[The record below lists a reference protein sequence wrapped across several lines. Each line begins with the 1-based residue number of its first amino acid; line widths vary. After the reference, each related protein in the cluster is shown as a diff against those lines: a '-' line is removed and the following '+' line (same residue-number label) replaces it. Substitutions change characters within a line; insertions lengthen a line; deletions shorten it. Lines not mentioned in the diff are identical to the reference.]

1 MKRKLLKCLLFFM
14 VLLVT
19 KVSAQERTVMG
30 VVTAKD
36 DGLPLPGVS
45 IKVLN
50 SRNGVSTGADGSYS
64 IKVSSTAILQF
75 SSVGY
80 LTQNISASKSTKIN
94 VALVSDAQA
103 LSDVVVI
110 GYGTAKR
117 KDVTGSVASIK
128 GDDLAG
134 KPVAS
139 FDQALAG
146 KVTGVQVT
154 NSSGILGAGP
164 RIRIRGTNSISSG
177 ADPLYVVDG
186 MVIISSG
193 SSSVASVNPLGD
205 INPNDIQSVDVL
217 KDGAATAIY
226 GSRGANGVIIIT
238 TKKGTKGKTQVN
250 YNSWFAWANVSK
262 RFDLLNAQEFVTV
275 ANEKL
280 SNAGTTTAQAV
291 LSNDASGNVIDTDWQ
306 DLVFKKDAFQQN
318 HNISFSGATDLSN
331 YYFSL
336 GYADLQGTTVA
347 NNQSKYQFSGK
358 FEQKALANYLTF
370 GASITGSY
378 VKNTG
383 LNSGTSSLSG
393 NIGNAI
399 RALPNVGAFNA
410 DGSYNLSS
418 DNARL
423 GRGANLRE
431 IDDNYT
437 NIKYVLDHNIFKNQT
452 LSLLGNAFVDVKI
465 IDGLNLRSQVST
477 MNILGEDY
485 QYLDPLHGD
494 GGSATKGYEFQ
505 QYIPR
510 FRYSW
515 TNTATYNK
523 TIGDHSFGATV
534 GLEYQKSKS
543 RSFYASGS
551 QLSSTFFSGENI
563 ISSSLTQSTFG
574 IGGGVSENAYKSYF
588 ARANYSYKDR
598 YLLSGTYRI
607 DAISSLPLGNQSAK
621 LPGVSAGWRLSQ
633 EDFIKGNDAFKF
645 INDFK
650 IRGSYAKT
658 GNTDIG
664 NYPFAGTFSAAIY
677 GVQSGLAYTQVG
689 NSSLKFET
697 SGKYDVGVDATLF
710 NNRITLTAD
719 YFKNNI
725 DNLILAAPTAP
736 SLGVP
741 GNSIN
746 QNVGKMYNKGYEFSV
761 SADILRDSPFKWN
774 STFNITFVKNKIT
787 QLSNNNSDI
796 TYTYNINRVGE
807 SIGSIYGFEYA
818 GVNAA
823 NGNPLYVKADGSI
836 IQGNIANQTYYVYDA
851 ANPTALTTAT
861 TLAATDKK
869 ILGQSNPTY
878 YGGFVNNFSYKG
890 FDLNINM
897 VFSGGNKVMNITRQE
912 SLLNQKFLNNGTE
925 ILERWTTAGQVTNVP
940 KLYYGRDAFTNLTSS
955 AVSRF
960 VEDGKFIRA
969 QDIVLGYSFP
979 KLFTDKIKLNRLRIY
994 AQVQNAFVITPYS
1007 GLDPELNYSTSTNSQ
1022 AGLDYNTNPRAR
1034 TFLVGLN
1041 VGF

>member
-1 MKRKLLKCLLFFM
+1 
-14 VLLVT
+14 
-19 KVSAQERTVMG
+19 
-30 VVTAKD
+30 
-36 DGLPLPGVS
+36 
-45 IKVLN
+45 
-50 SRNGVSTGADGSYS
+50 
-64 IKVSSTAILQF
+64 
-75 SSVGY
+75 
-80 LTQNISASKSTKIN
+80 
-94 VALVSDAQA
+94 
-103 LSDVVVI
+103 
-110 GYGTAKR
+110 
-117 KDVTGSVASIK
+117 
-128 GDDLAG
+128 
-134 KPVAS
+134 
-139 FDQALAG
+139 
-146 KVTGVQVT
+146 
-154 NSSGILGAGP
+154 
-164 RIRIRGTNSISSG
+164 
-177 ADPLYVVDG
+177 
-186 MVIISSG
+186 
-193 SSSVASVNPLGD
+193 
-205 INPNDIQSVDVL
+205 
-217 KDGAATAIY
+217 
-226 GSRGANGVIIIT
+226 
-238 TKKGTKGKTQVN
+238 
-250 YNSWFAWANVSK
+250 
-262 RFDLLNAQEFVTV
+262 
-275 ANEKL
+275 
-280 SNAGTTTAQAV
+280 QAV
-291 LSNDASGNVIDTDWQ
+291 LGYDASGNVINTNWQ
-306 DLVFKKDAFQQN
+306 DLVFNKDAFQQN

-336 GYADLQGTTVA
+336 GYADLKGTTVG
-347 NNQSKYQFSGK
+347 NNQTKYQFSGK
-358 FEQKALANYLTF
+358 FEQKALDNYLTF

-423 GRGANLRE
+423 GRGANLKE

-437 NIKYVLDHNIFKNQT
+437 NIKYVLDHNIFSNQT
-452 LSLLGNAFVDVKI
+452 FSLLGNAFVDVKI

-477 MNILGEDY
+477 QNMFGEDY
-485 QYLDPLHGD
+485 RYLDPLHGD
-494 GGSATKGYEFQ
+494 GGSATKGSELQ
-505 QYIPR
+505 QYIPVS
-510 FRYSW
+510 RYSW

-534 GLEYQKSKS
+534 GLEYQKSSS
-543 RSFYASGS
+543 RYFYASGS

-563 ISSSLTQSTFG
+563 ISNSLTQSTFD

-588 ARANYSYKDR
+588 ARANYAYKDR
-598 YLLSGTYRI
+598 YLVSGTYRI

-621 LPGVSAGWRLSQ
+621 LPGVSIGWRISQ
-633 EDFIKGNDAFKF
+633 EDFMKGNLNF
-645 INDFK
+645 INDLK
-650 IRGSYAKT
+650 IRGGYAKT

-664 NYPFAGTFSAAIY
+664 NYPFAGTFGAATY

-697 SGKYDVGVDATLF
+697 SGKYDVGIDATMF
-710 NNRITLTAD
+710 DSRITLTAD

-746 QNVGKMYNKGYEFSV
+746 QNVGKMYNKGYEFAV
-761 SADILRDSPFKWN
+761 SADIFRDSPFKWN
-774 STFNITFVKNKIT
+774 TSFNITFVKNKIT

-796 TYTYNINRVGE
+796 TYTYNVNRVGE
-807 SIGSIYGFEYA
+807 SIGSLYGYEYA
-818 GVNAA
+818 GVNPA
-823 NGNPLYVKADGSI
+823 NGNPLYVKSTGQI

-861 TLAATDKK
+861 TLAASDKK

-878 YGGFVNNFSYKG
+878 YGGLVNTFRYKG

-925 ILERWTTAGQVTNVP
+925 ILERWTTPGQVTNVP
-940 KLYYGRDAFTNLTSS
+940 KVYYGRDAFTNLTSS
-955 AVSRF
+955 TSSRF

-969 QDIVLGYSFP
+969 QDLVLGYTFP
-979 KLFTDKIKLNRLRIY
+979 KLFTDKIKLSRLRLY

-1022 AGLDYNTNPRAR
+1022 AGLDYNTNPKAR
-1034 TFLVGLN
+1034 TFLIGLN
-1041 VGF
+1041 

>member
-1 MKRKLLKCLLFFM
+1 M

-19 KVSAQERTVMG
+19 KVSAQERTITG
-30 VVTAKD
+30 VVTSKD
-36 DGLPLPGVS
+36 DGLPIPGVS
-45 IKVLN
+45 VKVIN
-50 SRNGVSTGADGSYS
+50 SKIGVSTGADGTYS
-64 IKVSSTAILQF
+64 IKVGGSSVLQF
-75 SSVGY
+75 SSIGY
-80 LTQNISASKSTKIN
+80 STQNISTGKSIKLN
-94 VALVSDAQA
+94 VSLVSDTKA
-103 LSDVVVI
+103 LTDVVVI

-128 GDDLAG
+128 GEDLAG

-146 KVTGVQVT
+146 KITGVQVT
-154 NSSGILGAGP
+154 NSSGILGAAP

-186 MVIISSG
+186 MVIISGG

-238 TKKGTKGKTQVN
+238 TKRGTKGKTQVN
-250 YNSWFAWANVSK
+250 YNSWFAWANVAK
-262 RFDLLNAQEFVTV
+262 RFDLLDAQEFVTI

-280 SNAGTTTAQAV
+280 YNSGTTTPQAV
-291 LSNDASGNVIDTDWQ
+291 LGYDASGNVINTNWQ
-306 DLVFKKDAFQQN
+306 DLVFNKDAFQQN

-336 GYADLQGTTVA
+336 GYADLKGTTVG
-347 NNQSKYQFSGK
+347 NNQTKYQFSGK
-358 FEQKALANYLTF
+358 FEQKALDNYLTF

-423 GRGANLRE
+423 GRGANLKE

-437 NIKYVLDHNIFKNQT
+437 NIKYVLDHNIFSNQT
-452 LSLLGNAFVDVKI
+452 FSLLGNAFVDVKI

-477 MNILGEDY
+477 QNMFGEDY
-485 QYLDPLHGD
+485 RYLDPLHGD
-494 GGSATKGYEFQ
+494 GGSATKGSELQ
-505 QYIPR
+505 QYIPVS
-510 FRYSW
+510 RYSW

-534 GLEYQKSKS
+534 GLEYQKSSS
-543 RSFYASGS
+543 RYFYASGS

-563 ISSSLTQSTFG
+563 ISNSLTQSTFD

-588 ARANYSYKDR
+588 ARANYAYKDR
-598 YLLSGTYRI
+598 YLVSGTYRI

-621 LPGVSAGWRLSQ
+621 LPGVSIGWRISQ
-633 EDFIKGNDAFKF
+633 EDFMKGNLKF
-645 INDFK
+645 INDLK
-650 IRGSYAKT
+650 IRGGYAKT

-664 NYPFAGTFSAAIY
+664 NYPFAGTFGAATY

-697 SGKYDVGVDATLF
+697 SGKYDVGIDATMF
-710 NNRITLTAD
+710 DSRITLTAD

-736 SLGVP
+736 SLGVH

-746 QNVGKMYNKGYEFSV
+746 QNVGKMYNKGYEFAV
-761 SADILRDSPFKWN
+761 SADIFRDSPFKWN
-774 STFNITFVKNKIT
+774 TSFNITFVKNKIT

-796 TYTYNINRVGE
+796 TYTYNVNRVGE
-807 SIGSIYGFEYA
+807 SIGSLYGYEYA
-818 GVNAA
+818 GVNPA
-823 NGNPLYVKADGSI
+823 NGNPLYVKSTGQI

-861 TLAATDKK
+861 TLAASDKK

-878 YGGFVNNFSYKG
+878 YGGLVNTFRYKG

-925 ILERWTTAGQVTNVP
+925 ILERWTTPGQVTNVP
-940 KLYYGRDAFTNLTSS
+940 KVYYGRDAFTNLTSS
-955 AVSRF
+955 TSSRF

-969 QDIVLGYSFP
+969 QDLVLGYTFP
-979 KLFTDKIKLNRLRIY
+979 KLFTDKIKLSRLRLY

-1022 AGLDYNTNPRAR
+1022 AGLDYNTNPKAR
-1034 TFLVGLN
+1034 TFLIGLN

>member
-1 MKRKLLKCLLFFM
+1 M

-19 KVSAQERTVMG
+19 KVSAQERTITG
-30 VVTAKD
+30 VVTSKD
-36 DGLPLPGVS
+36 DGLPIPGVS
-45 IKVLN
+45 VKVIN
-50 SRNGVSTGADGSYS
+50 SKIGVSTGADGTYS
-64 IKVSSTAILQF
+64 IKVGGSSVLQF
-75 SSVGY
+75 SSIGY
-80 LTQNISASKSTKIN
+80 STQNISTGKSIKLN
-94 VALVSDAQA
+94 VSLVSDTKA
-103 LSDVVVI
+103 LTDVVVI

-128 GDDLAG
+128 GEDLAG

-146 KVTGVQVT
+146 KITGVQVT
-154 NSSGILGAGP
+154 NSSGILGAAP

-186 MVIISSG
+186 MVIISGG

-238 TKKGTKGKTQVN
+238 TKRGTKGKTQVN
-250 YNSWFAWANVSK
+250 YNSWFAWANVAK
-262 RFDLLNAQEFVTV
+262 RFDLLDAQEFVTI

-280 SNAGTTTAQAV
+280 YNSGTTTPQAV
-291 LSNDASGNVIDTDWQ
+291 LGYDASGNVINTNWQ
-306 DLVFKKDAFQQN
+306 DLVFNKDAFQQN

-336 GYADLQGTTVA
+336 GYADLKGTTVG
-347 NNQSKYQFSGK
+347 NNQTKYQFSGK
-358 FEQKALANYLTF
+358 FEQKALDNYLTF

-423 GRGANLRE
+423 GRGANLKE

-437 NIKYVLDHNIFKNQT
+437 NIKYVLDHNIFSNQT
-452 LSLLGNAFVDVKI
+452 FSLLGNAFVDVKI

-477 MNILGEDY
+477 QNMFGEDY
-485 QYLDPLHGD
+485 RYLDPLHGD
-494 GGSATKGYEFQ
+494 GGSATKGSELQ
-505 QYIPR
+505 QYIPVS
-510 FRYSW
+510 RYSW

-534 GLEYQKSKS
+534 GLEYQKSSS
-543 RSFYASGS
+543 RYFYASGS

-563 ISSSLTQSTFG
+563 ISNSLTQSTFD

-588 ARANYSYKDR
+588 ARANYAYKDR
-598 YLLSGTYRI
+598 YLVSGTYRI

-621 LPGVSAGWRLSQ
+621 LPGVSIGWRISQ
-633 EDFIKGNDAFKF
+633 EDFMKGNLKF
-645 INDFK
+645 INDLK
-650 IRGSYAKT
+650 IRGGYAKT

-664 NYPFAGTFSAAIY
+664 NYPFAGTFGAATY

-697 SGKYDVGVDATLF
+697 SGKYDVGIDATMF
-710 NNRITLTAD
+710 DSRITLTAD

-746 QNVGKMYNKGYEFSV
+746 QNVGKMYNKGYEFAV
-761 SADILRDSPFKWN
+761 SADIFRDSPFKWN
-774 STFNITFVKNKIT
+774 TSFNITFVKNKIT

-796 TYTYNINRVGE
+796 TYTYNVNRVGE
-807 SIGSIYGFEYA
+807 SIGSLYGYEYA
-818 GVNAA
+818 GVNPA
-823 NGNPLYVKADGSI
+823 NGNPLYVKSTGQI

-861 TLAATDKK
+861 TLAASDKK

-878 YGGFVNNFSYKG
+878 YGGLVNTFRYKG

-925 ILERWTTAGQVTNVP
+925 ILERWTTPGQVTNVP
-940 KLYYGRDAFTNLTSS
+940 KVYYGRDAFTNLTSS
-955 AVSRF
+955 TSSRF

-969 QDIVLGYSFP
+969 QDLVLGYTFP
-979 KLFTDKIKLNRLRIY
+979 KLFTDKIKLSRLRLY

-1022 AGLDYNTNPRAR
+1022 AGLDYNTNPKAR
-1034 TFLVGLN
+1034 TFLIGLN

>member
-19 KVSAQERTVMG
+19 KVSAQERTITG
-30 VVTAKD
+30 VVTSKD
-36 DGLPLPGVS
+36 DGLPIPGVS
-45 IKVLN
+45 VKVIN
-50 SRNGVSTGADGSYS
+50 SKIGVSTGADGTYS
-64 IKVSSTAILQF
+64 IKVGGSSVLQF
-75 SSVGY
+75 SSIGY
-80 LTQNISASKSTKIN
+80 STQNISTGKSIKLN
-94 VALVSDAQA
+94 VSLVSDTKA
-103 LSDVVVI
+103 LTDVVVI

-128 GDDLAG
+128 GEDLAG

-146 KVTGVQVT
+146 KITGVQVT
-154 NSSGILGAGP
+154 NSSGILGAAP

-186 MVIISSG
+186 MVIISGG

-238 TKKGTKGKTQVN
+238 TKRGTKGKTQVN
-250 YNSWFAWANVSK
+250 YNSWFAWANVAK
-262 RFDLLNAQEFVTV
+262 RFDLLDAQEFVTI

-280 SNAGTTTAQAV
+280 YNSGTTTPQAV
-291 LSNDASGNVIDTDWQ
+291 LGYDASGNVINTNWQ
-306 DLVFKKDAFQQN
+306 DLVFNKDAFQQN

-336 GYADLQGTTVA
+336 GYADLKGTTVG
-347 NNQSKYQFSGK
+347 NNQTKYQFSGK
-358 FEQKALANYLTF
+358 FEQKALDNYLTF

-423 GRGANLRE
+423 GRGANLKE

-437 NIKYVLDHNIFKNQT
+437 NIKYVLDHNIFSNQT
-452 LSLLGNAFVDVKI
+452 FSLLGNAFVDVKI

-477 MNILGEDY
+477 QNMFGEDY
-485 QYLDPLHGD
+485 RYLDPLHGD
-494 GGSATKGYEFQ
+494 GGSATKGSELQ
-505 QYIPR
+505 QYIPVS
-510 FRYSW
+510 RYSW

-534 GLEYQKSKS
+534 GLEYQKSSS
-543 RSFYASGS
+543 RYFYASGS

-563 ISSSLTQSTFG
+563 ISNSLTQSTFD

-588 ARANYSYKDR
+588 ARANYGYKDR
-598 YLLSGTYRI
+598 YLVSGTYRI

-621 LPGVSAGWRLSQ
+621 LPGVSIGWRISQ
-633 EDFIKGNDAFKF
+633 EDFMKGNLKF
-645 INDFK
+645 INDLK
-650 IRGSYAKT
+650 IRGGYAKT

-664 NYPFAGTFSAAIY
+664 NYPFAGTFGAATY

-697 SGKYDVGVDATLF
+697 SGKYDVGIDATMF
-710 NNRITLTAD
+710 DNRITLTAD

-746 QNVGKMYNKGYEFSV
+746 QNVGKMYNKGYEFAV
-761 SADILRDSPFKWN
+761 SADIFRDSPFKWN
-774 STFNITFVKNKIT
+774 TSFNITFVKNKIT

-796 TYTYNINRVGE
+796 TYTYNVNRVGE
-807 SIGSIYGFEYA
+807 SIGSLYGYEYA
-818 GVNAA
+818 GVNPA
-823 NGNPLYVKADGSI
+823 NGNPLYVKSTGQI

-861 TLAATDKK
+861 TLAASDKK

-878 YGGFVNNFSYKG
+878 YGGLVNTFRYKG

-925 ILERWTTAGQVTNVP
+925 ILERWTTPGQVTSVP
-940 KLYYGRDAFTNLTSS
+940 KVYYGRDAFTNLTSS
-955 AVSRF
+955 TSSRF

-969 QDIVLGYSFP
+969 QDLVLGYTFP
-979 KLFTDKIKLNRLRIY
+979 KLFTDKIKLSRLRLY

-1022 AGLDYNTNPRAR
+1022 AGLDYNTNPKAR
-1034 TFLVGLN
+1034 TFLIGLN

>member
-1 MKRKLLKCLLFFM
+1 M

-19 KVSAQERTVMG
+19 KVSAQERTITG
-30 VVTAKD
+30 VVTSKD
-36 DGLPLPGVS
+36 DGLPIPGVS
-45 IKVLN
+45 VKVIN
-50 SRNGVSTGADGSYS
+50 SKIGVSTGADGTYS
-64 IKVSSTAILQF
+64 IKVGGSSVLQF
-75 SSVGY
+75 SSIGY
-80 LTQNISASKSTKIN
+80 STQNISTGKSIKLN
-94 VALVSDAQA
+94 VSLVSDTKA
-103 LSDVVVI
+103 LTDVVVI

-128 GDDLAG
+128 GEDLAG

-146 KVTGVQVT
+146 KITGVQVT
-154 NSSGILGAGP
+154 NSSGILGAAP

-186 MVIISSG
+186 MVIISGG

-238 TKKGTKGKTQVN
+238 TKRGTKGKTQVN
-250 YNSWFAWANVSK
+250 YNSWFAWANVAK
-262 RFDLLNAQEFVTV
+262 RFDLLDAQEFVTI

-280 SNAGTTTAQAV
+280 YNSGTTTPQAV
-291 LSNDASGNVIDTDWQ
+291 LGYDASGNVINTNWQ
-306 DLVFKKDAFQQN
+306 DLVFNKDAFQQN

-336 GYADLQGTTVA
+336 GYADLKGTTVG
-347 NNQSKYQFSGK
+347 NNQTKYQFSGK
-358 FEQKALANYLTF
+358 FEQKALDNYLTF

-423 GRGANLRE
+423 GRGANLKE

-437 NIKYVLDHNIFKNQT
+437 NIKYVLDHNIFSNQT
-452 LSLLGNAFVDVKI
+452 FSLLGNAFVDVKI

-477 MNILGEDY
+477 QNMFGEDY
-485 QYLDPLHGD
+485 RYLDPLHGD
-494 GGSATKGYEFQ
+494 GGSATKGSELQ
-505 QYIPR
+505 QYIPVS
-510 FRYSW
+510 RYSW

-534 GLEYQKSKS
+534 GLEYQKSSS
-543 RSFYASGS
+543 RYFYASGS

-563 ISSSLTQSTFG
+563 ISNSLTQSTFD

-588 ARANYSYKDR
+588 ARANYAYKDR

-621 LPGVSAGWRLSQ
+621 LPGVSIGWRISQ
-633 EDFIKGNDAFKF
+633 EDFMKGNLKF
-645 INDFK
+645 INDLK
-650 IRGSYAKT
+650 IRGGYAKT

-664 NYPFAGTFSAAIY
+664 NYPFAGTFGAATY

-697 SGKYDVGVDATLF
+697 SGKYDVGIDATMF
-710 NNRITLTAD
+710 DSRITLTAD

-746 QNVGKMYNKGYEFSV
+746 QNVGKMYNKGYEFAV
-761 SADILRDSPFKWN
+761 SADIFRDSPFKWN
-774 STFNITFVKNKIT
+774 TSFNITFVKNKIT

-796 TYTYNINRVGE
+796 TYTYNVNRVGE
-807 SIGSIYGFEYA
+807 SIGSLYGYEYA
-818 GVNAA
+818 GVNPA
-823 NGNPLYVKADGSI
+823 NGNPLYVKSTGQI

-861 TLAATDKK
+861 TLAASDKK

-878 YGGFVNNFSYKG
+878 YGGLVNTFRYKG

-925 ILERWTTAGQVTNVP
+925 ILERWTTPGQVTNVP
-940 KLYYGRDAFTNLTSS
+940 KVYYGRDAFTNLTSS
-955 AVSRF
+955 TSSRF

-969 QDIVLGYSFP
+969 QDLVLGYTFP
-979 KLFTDKIKLNRLRIY
+979 KLFTDKIKLSRLRLY

-1022 AGLDYNTNPRAR
+1022 AGLDYNTNPKAR
-1034 TFLVGLN
+1034 TFLIGLN

>member
-1 MKRKLLKCLLFFM
+1 M

-19 KVSAQERTVMG
+19 KVSAQERTITG
-30 VVTAKD
+30 VVTSKD
-36 DGLPLPGVS
+36 DGLPIPGVS
-45 IKVLN
+45 VKVIN
-50 SRNGVSTGADGSYS
+50 SKIGVSTGADGTYS
-64 IKVSSTAILQF
+64 IKVGGSSVLQF
-75 SSVGY
+75 SSIGY
-80 LTQNISASKSTKIN
+80 STQNISTGKSIKLN
-94 VALVSDAQA
+94 VSLVSDTKA
-103 LSDVVVI
+103 LTDVVVI

-128 GDDLAG
+128 GEDLAG

-146 KVTGVQVT
+146 KITGVQVT
-154 NSSGILGAGP
+154 NSSGILGAAP

-186 MVIISSG
+186 MVIISGG

-238 TKKGTKGKTQVN
+238 TKRGTKGKTQVN
-250 YNSWFAWANVSK
+250 YNSWFAWANVAK
-262 RFDLLNAQEFVTV
+262 RFDLLDAQEFVTI

-280 SNAGTTTAQAV
+280 YNSGTTTPQAV
-291 LSNDASGNVIDTDWQ
+291 LGYDASGNVINTNWQ
-306 DLVFKKDAFQQN
+306 DLVFNKDAFQQN

-336 GYADLQGTTVA
+336 GYADLKGTTVG
-347 NNQSKYQFSGK
+347 NNQTKYQFSGK
-358 FEQKALANYLTF
+358 FEQKALDNYLTF

-423 GRGANLRE
+423 GRGANLKE

-437 NIKYVLDHNIFKNQT
+437 NIKYVLDHNIFSNQT
-452 LSLLGNAFVDVKI
+452 FSLLGNAFVDVKI

-477 MNILGEDY
+477 QNMFGEDY
-485 QYLDPLHGD
+485 RYLDPLHGD
-494 GGSATKGYEFQ
+494 GGSATKGSELQ
-505 QYIPR
+505 QYIPVS
-510 FRYSW
+510 RYSW

-534 GLEYQKSKS
+534 GLEYQKSSS
-543 RSFYASGS
+543 RYFYASGS

-563 ISSSLTQSTFG
+563 ISNSLTQSTFD

-588 ARANYSYKDR
+588 ARANYGYKDR
-598 YLLSGTYRI
+598 YLVSGTYRI

-621 LPGVSAGWRLSQ
+621 LPGVSIGWRISQ
-633 EDFIKGNDAFKF
+633 EDFMKGNLKF
-645 INDFK
+645 INDLK
-650 IRGSYAKT
+650 IRGGYAKT

-664 NYPFAGTFSAAIY
+664 NYPFAGTFGAATY

-697 SGKYDVGVDATLF
+697 SGKYDVGIDATMF
-710 NNRITLTAD
+710 DNRITLTAD

-746 QNVGKMYNKGYEFSV
+746 QNVGKMYNKGYEFAV
-761 SADILRDSPFKWN
+761 SADIFRDSPFKWN
-774 STFNITFVKNKIT
+774 TSFNITFVKNKIT

-796 TYTYNINRVGE
+796 TYTYNVNRVGE
-807 SIGSIYGFEYA
+807 SIGSLYGYEYA
-818 GVNAA
+818 GVNPA
-823 NGNPLYVKADGSI
+823 NGNPLYVKSTGQI

-861 TLAATDKK
+861 TLAASDKK

-878 YGGFVNNFSYKG
+878 YGGLVNTFRYKG

-925 ILERWTTAGQVTNVP
+925 ILERWTTPGQVTSVP
-940 KLYYGRDAFTNLTSS
+940 KVYYGRDAFTNLTSS
-955 AVSRF
+955 TSSRF

-969 QDIVLGYSFP
+969 QDLVLGYTFP
-979 KLFTDKIKLNRLRIY
+979 KLFTDKIKLSRLRLY

-1022 AGLDYNTNPRAR
+1022 AGLDYNTNPKAR
-1034 TFLVGLN
+1034 TFLIGLN

>member
-1 MKRKLLKCLLFFM
+1 MKRKLLKCVLLFI

-19 KVSAQERTVMG
+19 KVSAQERTVTG
-30 VVTAKD
+30 VVTAKE

-45 IKVLN
+45 VKIVNTK
-50 SRNGVSTGADGSYS
+50 NGVSTGSDGTYA
-64 IKVSSTAILQF
+64 IKVNGNAVIQF
-75 SSVGY
+75 SSIGY
-80 LTQNISASKSTKIN
+80 VIQNITVGKATKVN
-94 VALVSDAQA
+94 VSLTSEAKALT
-103 LSDVVVI
+103 DVVVI

-117 KDVTGSVASIK
+117 KDLTGSVASIK
-128 GDDLAG
+128 GEDLAG

-177 ADPLYVVDG
+177 TDPLYVVDG

-193 SSSVASVNPLGD
+193 SSSVASINPLGD

-238 TKKGTKGKTQVN
+238 TKRGTKGQTKVN
-250 YNSWFAWANVSK
+250 YNSWFAWANVAK
-262 RFDLLNAQEFVTV
+262 RFDLLNANQFVTI

-280 SNAGTTTAQAV
+280 ANSGTTTPQAV
-291 LSNDASGNVIDTDWQ
+291 LATDASGNTIDTDWQ
-306 DLVFKKDAFQQN
+306 DVVFNKDAFQQN
-318 HNISFSGATDLSN
+318 HNISFSGATDQSN
-331 YYFSL
+331 YYFSM
-336 GYADLQGTTVA
+336 GYADLKGIITA
-347 NNQSKYQFSGK
+347 NSQTKYQFSGK
-358 FEQKALANYLTF
+358 FEQKALSNRLTF
-370 GASITGSY
+370 GMSATGSY
-378 VKNTG
+378 VTNFG

-393 NIGNAI
+393 NVGNAI

-423 GRGANLRE
+423 GKGANLKE

-437 NIKYVLDHNIFKNQT
+437 NIKYVLDHNIFRNQT
-452 LSLLGNAFVDVKI
+452 FTLLGNGFADLKI
-465 IDGLNLRSQVST
+465 IDGLNLRSQIST
-477 MNILGEDY
+477 MNIFGEDY

-494 GGSATKGYEFQ
+494 GGSATKGYELQ

-515 TNTATYNK
+515 TNTLNYTK
-523 TIGDHSFGATV
+523 TIGDHSFGAIV
-534 GLEYQKSKS
+534 GIEYQKSKD

-563 ISSSLTQSTFG
+563 ISNSLTQSTYG

-588 ARANYSYKDR
+588 ARANYGYKDR
-598 YLLSGTYRI
+598 YLVSGTYRI

-621 LPGVSAGWRLSQ
+621 LPGVSVGWRVSQ
-633 EDFIKGNDAFKF
+633 ESFIKDSESLKF
-645 INDFK
+645 INDLK
-650 IRGSYAKT
+650 IRGGYAKT

-664 NYPFAGTFSAAIY
+664 NYPFAGTFGAATY

-697 SGKYDVGVDATLF
+697 SGKYDVGIDATLF
-710 NNRITLTAD
+710 NNRITITAD

-746 QNVGKMYNKGYEFSV
+746 QNVGKMYNKGYEFAI
-761 SADILRDSPFKWN
+761 SADILRSTAFKWN
-774 STFNITFVKNKIT
+774 ASFNLTLVKNQIT

-807 SIGSIYGFEYA
+807 SIGSLYGYEYA
-818 GVNAA
+818 GVNSA
-823 NGNPLYVKADGSI
+823 NGNPLYVKANGQV
-836 IQGNIANQTYYVYDA
+836 IQGNIANQTYYNYDP

-861 TLAATDKK
+861 TLSAADKK

-890 FDLNINM
+890 FDLSINM
-897 VFSGGNKVMNITRQE
+897 VYSGGNKVMNITRQE

-925 ILERWTTAGQVTNVP
+925 ILDRWTTVGQVTDVP
-940 KLYYGRDAFTNLTSS
+940 KLYYGRDAFINLTSS

-969 QDIVLGYSFP
+969 QDIVLGYTFP
-979 KLFTDKIKLNRLRIY
+979 ALLINKIKLSRLRIY

-1022 AGLDYNTNPRAR
+1022 AGLDYNTNPKAR

>member
-1 MKRKLLKCLLFFM
+1 M

-19 KVSAQERTVMG
+19 KVSAQERTITG
-30 VVTAKD
+30 VVTSKD
-36 DGLPLPGVS
+36 DGLPIPGVS
-45 IKVLN
+45 VKVVN
-50 SRNGVSTGADGSYS
+50 SKIGVSTGADGTYS
-64 IKVSSTAILQF
+64 IKVGGSSVLQF
-75 SSVGY
+75 SSIGY
-80 LTQNISASKSTKIN
+80 STQNVSAGKSIKIN
-94 VALVSDAQA
+94 VSLVSDTKA
-103 LSDVVVI
+103 LTDVVVI

-128 GDDLAG
+128 GEDLAG

-146 KVTGVQVT
+146 KITGVQVT
-154 NSSGILGAGP
+154 NSSGILGAAP

-186 MVIISSG
+186 MVIISGG

-238 TKKGTKGKTQVN
+238 TKRGTKGKTQVN
-250 YNSWFAWANVSK
+250 YNSWFAWANVAK
-262 RFDLLNAQEFVTV
+262 RFDLLDAQEFVTI

-280 SNAGTTTAQAV
+280 YNSGTTTPQAV
-291 LSNDASGNVIDTDWQ
+291 LGYDASGNVINTNWQ
-306 DLVFKKDAFQQN
+306 DLVFNKDAFQQN

-336 GYADLQGTTVA
+336 GYADLKGTTVG
-347 NNQSKYQFSGK
+347 NNQTKYQFSGK
-358 FEQKALANYLTF
+358 FEQKALDNYLTF

-423 GRGANLRE
+423 GRGANLKE

-437 NIKYVLDHNIFKNQT
+437 NIKYVLDHNIFSNQT
-452 LSLLGNAFVDVKI
+452 FSLLGNAFVDVKI

-477 MNILGEDY
+477 QNMFGEDY
-485 QYLDPLHGD
+485 RYLDPLHGD
-494 GGSATKGYEFQ
+494 GGSATKGSELQ
-505 QYIPR
+505 QYIPVS
-510 FRYSW
+510 RYSW

-534 GLEYQKSKS
+534 GLEYQKSSS
-543 RSFYASGS
+543 RYFYASGS

-563 ISSSLTQSTFG
+563 ISNSLTQSTFD

-588 ARANYSYKDR
+588 ARANYAYKDR
-598 YLLSGTYRI
+598 YLVSGTYRI

-621 LPGVSAGWRLSQ
+621 LPGVSIGWRISQ
-633 EDFIKGNDAFKF
+633 EDFMKGNLKF
-645 INDFK
+645 INDLK
-650 IRGSYAKT
+650 IRGGYAKT

-664 NYPFAGTFSAAIY
+664 NYPFAGTFGAATY

-697 SGKYDVGVDATLF
+697 SGKYDVGIDATMF
-710 NNRITLTAD
+710 DSRITLTAD

-746 QNVGKMYNKGYEFSV
+746 QNVGKMYNKGYEFAV
-761 SADILRDSPFKWN
+761 SADIFRDSPFKWN
-774 STFNITFVKNKIT
+774 TSFNITFVKNKIT

-796 TYTYNINRVGE
+796 TYTYNVNRVGE
-807 SIGSIYGFEYA
+807 SIGSLYGYEYA
-818 GVNAA
+818 GVNPA
-823 NGNPLYVKADGSI
+823 NGNPLYVKSTGQI

-861 TLAATDKK
+861 TLAASDKK

-878 YGGFVNNFSYKG
+878 YGGLVNTFRYKG

-925 ILERWTTAGQVTNVP
+925 ILERWTTPGQVTSVP
-940 KLYYGRDAFTNLTSS
+940 KVYYGRDAFTNLTSS
-955 AVSRF
+955 TSSRF

-969 QDIVLGYSFP
+969 QDLVLGYTFP
-979 KLFTDKIKLNRLRIY
+979 KLFTDKIKLSRLRLY

-1022 AGLDYNTNPRAR
+1022 AGLDYNTNPKAR
-1034 TFLVGLN
+1034 TFLIGLN

>member
-1 MKRKLLKCLLFFM
+1 M

-19 KVSAQERTVMG
+19 KVSAQERTITG
-30 VVTAKD
+30 VVTSKD
-36 DGLPLPGVS
+36 DGLPIPGVS
-45 IKVLN
+45 VKVIN
-50 SRNGVSTGADGSYS
+50 SKIGVSTGADGTYS
-64 IKVSSTAILQF
+64 IKVGGSSVLQF
-75 SSVGY
+75 SSIGY
-80 LTQNISASKSTKIN
+80 STQNISTGKSIKLN
-94 VALVSDAQA
+94 VSLVSDTKA
-103 LSDVVVI
+103 LTDVVVI

-128 GDDLAG
+128 GEDLAG

-146 KVTGVQVT
+146 KITGVQVT
-154 NSSGILGAGP
+154 NSSGILGAAP

-186 MVIISSG
+186 MVIISGG

-238 TKKGTKGKTQVN
+238 TKRGTKGKTQVN
-250 YNSWFAWANVSK
+250 YNSWFAWANVAK
-262 RFDLLNAQEFVTV
+262 RFDLLDAQEFVTI

-280 SNAGTTTAQAV
+280 YNSGTTTPQAV
-291 LSNDASGNVIDTDWQ
+291 LGYDASGNVINTNWQ
-306 DLVFKKDAFQQN
+306 DLVFNKDAFQQN

-336 GYADLQGTTVA
+336 GYADLKGTTVG
-347 NNQSKYQFSGK
+347 NNQTKYQFSGK
-358 FEQKALANYLTF
+358 FEQKALDNYLTF

-423 GRGANLRE
+423 GRGANLKE

-437 NIKYVLDHNIFKNQT
+437 NIKYVLDHNIFSNQT
-452 LSLLGNAFVDVKI
+452 FSLLGNAFVDVKI

-477 MNILGEDY
+477 QNMFGEDY
-485 QYLDPLHGD
+485 RYLDPLHGD
-494 GGSATKGYEFQ
+494 GGSATKGSELQ
-505 QYIPR
+505 QYIPVS
-510 FRYSW
+510 RYSW

-534 GLEYQKSKS
+534 GLEYQKSSS
-543 RSFYASGS
+543 RYFYASGS

-563 ISSSLTQSTFG
+563 ISNSLTQSTFD

-588 ARANYSYKDR
+588 ARANYAYKDR
-598 YLLSGTYRI
+598 YLVSGTYRI

-621 LPGVSAGWRLSQ
+621 LPGASIGWRISQ
-633 EDFIKGNDAFKF
+633 EDFMKGNLKF
-645 INDFK
+645 INDLK
-650 IRGSYAKT
+650 IRGGYAKT

-664 NYPFAGTFSAAIY
+664 NYPFAGTFGAATY

-697 SGKYDVGVDATLF
+697 SGKYDVGIDATMF
-710 NNRITLTAD
+710 DSRITLTAD

-746 QNVGKMYNKGYEFSV
+746 QNVGKMYNKGYEFAV
-761 SADILRDSPFKWN
+761 SADIFRDSPFKWN
-774 STFNITFVKNKIT
+774 TSFNITFVKNKIT

-796 TYTYNINRVGE
+796 TYTYNVNRVGE
-807 SIGSIYGFEYA
+807 SIGSLYGYEYA
-818 GVNAA
+818 GVNPA
-823 NGNPLYVKADGSI
+823 NGNPLYVKSTGQI

-861 TLAATDKK
+861 TLAASDKK

-878 YGGFVNNFSYKG
+878 YGGLVNTFRYKG

-925 ILERWTTAGQVTNVP
+925 ILERWTTPGQVTNVP
-940 KLYYGRDAFTNLTSS
+940 KVYYGRDAFTNLTSS
-955 AVSRF
+955 TSSRF

-969 QDIVLGYSFP
+969 QDLVLGYTFP
-979 KLFTDKIKLNRLRIY
+979 KLFTDKIKLSRLRLY

-1022 AGLDYNTNPRAR
+1022 AGLDYNTNPKAR
-1034 TFLVGLN
+1034 TFLIGLN

>member
-1 MKRKLLKCLLFFM
+1 M

-19 KVSAQERTVMG
+19 KVSAQERTITG
-30 VVTAKD
+30 VVTSKD
-36 DGLPLPGVS
+36 DGLPIPGVS
-45 IKVLN
+45 VKVIN
-50 SRNGVSTGADGSYS
+50 SKIGVSTGADGTYS
-64 IKVSSTAILQF
+64 IKVGGSSVLQF
-75 SSVGY
+75 SSIGY
-80 LTQNISASKSTKIN
+80 STQNISTGKSIKLN
-94 VALVSDAQA
+94 VSLVSDTKA
-103 LSDVVVI
+103 LTDVVVI

-128 GDDLAG
+128 GEDLAG

-146 KVTGVQVT
+146 KITGVQVT
-154 NSSGILGAGP
+154 NSSGILGAAP

-186 MVIISSG
+186 MVIISGG

-238 TKKGTKGKTQVN
+238 TKRGTKGKTQVN
-250 YNSWFAWANVSK
+250 YNSWFAWANVAK
-262 RFDLLNAQEFVTV
+262 RFDLLDAQEFVTI

-280 SNAGTTTAQAV
+280 YNSGTTTPQAV
-291 LSNDASGNVIDTDWQ
+291 LGYDASGNVINTNWQ
-306 DLVFKKDAFQQN
+306 DLVFNKDAFQQN

-336 GYADLQGTTVA
+336 GYADLKGTTVG
-347 NNQSKYQFSGK
+347 NNQTKYQFSGK
-358 FEQKALANYLTF
+358 FEQKALDNYLTF

-423 GRGANLRE
+423 GRGANLKE

-437 NIKYVLDHNIFKNQT
+437 NIKYVLDHNIFSNQT
-452 LSLLGNAFVDVKI
+452 FSLLGNAFVDVKI

-477 MNILGEDY
+477 QNMFGEDY
-485 QYLDPLHGD
+485 RYLDPLHGD
-494 GGSATKGYEFQ
+494 GGSATKGSELQ
-505 QYIPR
+505 QYIPVS
-510 FRYSW
+510 RYSW

-534 GLEYQKSKS
+534 GLEYQKSSS
-543 RSFYASGS
+543 RYFYASGS

-563 ISSSLTQSTFG
+563 ISNSLTQSTFD

-588 ARANYSYKDR
+588 ARANYAYKDR

-621 LPGVSAGWRLSQ
+621 LPGVSIGWRISQ
-633 EDFIKGNDAFKF
+633 EDFMKGNLKF
-645 INDFK
+645 INDLK
-650 IRGSYAKT
+650 IRGGYAKT

-664 NYPFAGTFSAAIY
+664 NYPFAGTFGAATY

-697 SGKYDVGVDATLF
+697 SGKYDVGIDATMF
-710 NNRITLTAD
+710 DSRITLTAD

-746 QNVGKMYNKGYEFSV
+746 QNVGKMYNKGYEFAV
-761 SADILRDSPFKWN
+761 SADIFRDSPFKWN
-774 STFNITFVKNKIT
+774 TSFNITFVKNKIT

-796 TYTYNINRVGE
+796 TYTYNVNRVGE
-807 SIGSIYGFEYA
+807 SIGSLYGYEYA
-818 GVNAA
+818 GVNPA
-823 NGNPLYVKADGSI
+823 NGNPLYVKSTGQI

-861 TLAATDKK
+861 TLAASDKK

-878 YGGFVNNFSYKG
+878 YGGLVNTFRYKG

-925 ILERWTTAGQVTNVP
+925 ILERWTTPGQVTSVP
-940 KLYYGRDAFTNLTSS
+940 KVYYGRDAFTNLTSS
-955 AVSRF
+955 TSSRF

-969 QDIVLGYSFP
+969 QDLVLGYTFP
-979 KLFTDKIKLNRLRIY
+979 KLFTDKIKLSRLRLY

-1022 AGLDYNTNPRAR
+1022 AGLDYNTNPKAR
-1034 TFLVGLN
+1034 TFLIGLN

>member
-1 MKRKLLKCLLFFM
+1 M
-14 VLLVT
+14 VFVVT
-19 KVSAQERTVMG
+19 KVVAQERTITG
-30 VVTAKD
+30 VVTSKD
-36 DGLPLPGVS
+36 DGLPVPGVS
-45 IKVLN
+45 VKVVN
-50 SRNGVSTGADGSYS
+50 SKAGVSTGADGSYA
-64 IKVSSTAILQF
+64 IKAGESSVLQF
-75 SSVGY
+75 SSIGY
-80 LTQNISASKSTKIN
+80 STQNISVGKSIKIN
-94 VALVSDAQA
+94 ISLVSDTKA
-103 LSDVVVI
+103 LTDVVVI

-128 GDDLAG
+128 GEDLAG

-146 KVTGVQVT
+146 KITGVQVT
-154 NSSGILGAGP
+154 NSSGILGAAP

-238 TKKGTKGKTQVN
+238 TKRGTKGKTQVN
-250 YNSWFAWANVSK
+250 YNSWFAWANVAK
-262 RFDLLNAQEFVTV
+262 RFDLLDAQEFVTI

-280 SNAGTTTAQAV
+280 FNSGTTTPQAV
-291 LSNDASGNVIDTDWQ
+291 LATDASGNVIDTDWQ
-306 DLVFKKDAFQQN
+306 DLVFNKDAFQQN

-336 GYADLQGTTVA
+336 GYADLKGTTVG
-347 NNQSKYQFSGK
+347 NNQKKYQFSGK
-358 FEQKALANYLTF
+358 FEQKALNNYLTF
-370 GASITGSY
+370 GASLTGSY

-423 GRGANLRE
+423 GRGANLKE

-437 NIKYVLDHNIFKNQT
+437 NIKYVLDHNIFSNQT
-452 LSLLGNAFVDVKI
+452 FTLLGNAFADIKI

-477 MNILGEDY
+477 QNIFGEDY

-494 GGSATKGYEFQ
+494 GGSATKGYELQ

-534 GLEYQKSKS
+534 GIEYQKSKS

-588 ARANYSYKDR
+588 ARANYAYKDR
-598 YLLSGTYRI
+598 YLISGTYRI

-621 LPGVSAGWRLSQ
+621 LPGASIGWRISQ
-633 EDFIKGNDAFKF
+633 EDFMKGNLKF
-645 INDFK
+645 INDLK
-650 IRGSYAKT
+650 IRGGYAKT

-664 NYPFAGTFSAAIY
+664 NYPFAGTFGAATY

-697 SGKYDVGVDATLF
+697 SGKYDVGLDATMF
-710 NNRITLTAD
+710 DSRITLTAD
-719 YFKNNI
+719 YFKNNV

-746 QNVGKMYNKGYEFSV
+746 QNVGKMYNKGYEFAL
-761 SADILRDSPFKWN
+761 SADIFRDSPFKWN
-774 STFNITFVKNKIT
+774 SSFNITFVKNQIT

-796 TYTYNINRVGE
+796 TYTYNVNRVGE
-807 SIGSIYGFEYA
+807 SIGSLYGFEYA

-823 NGNPLYVKADGSI
+823 NGNPLYVKANGQI
-836 IQGNIANQTYYVYDA
+836 IQGNIANQTYYLYDA

-861 TLAATDKK
+861 TLAAADKK

-878 YGGFVNNFSYKG
+878 YGGFVNNFSYRG

-897 VFSGGNKVMNITRQE
+897 VFSGGNKVMNVTRQE

-925 ILERWTTAGQVTNVP
+925 ILERWTTPGQITSVP
-940 KLYYGRDAFTNLTSS
+940 KVYYGRDAFTNLTSS
-955 AVSRF
+955 ASSRF

-979 KLFTDKIKLNRLRIY
+979 KMFTDKIKLSRLRIY

-1022 AGLDYNTNPRAR
+1022 AGLDYNTNPIAR

>member
-19 KVSAQERTVMG
+19 KVSAQERTITG
-30 VVTAKD
+30 VVTSKD
-36 DGLPLPGVS
+36 DGLPIPGVS
-45 IKVLN
+45 VKVIN
-50 SRNGVSTGADGSYS
+50 SKIGVSTGADGTYS
-64 IKVSSTAILQF
+64 IKVGGSSVLQF
-75 SSVGY
+75 SSIGY
-80 LTQNISASKSTKIN
+80 STQNVSAGKSIKLN
-94 VALVSDAQA
+94 VSLVSDTKA
-103 LSDVVVI
+103 LTDVVVI

-128 GDDLAG
+128 GEDLAG

-146 KVTGVQVT
+146 KITGVQVT
-154 NSSGILGAGP
+154 NSSGILGAAP

-186 MVIISSG
+186 MVIISGG

-217 KDGAATAIY
+217 KDGSATAIY

-238 TKKGTKGKTQVN
+238 TKRGTKGKTQVN
-250 YNSWFAWANVSK
+250 YNSWFAWANVAK
-262 RFDLLNAQEFVTV
+262 RFDLLDAQEFVTI

-280 SNAGTTTAQAV
+280 YNSGTTTPQAV
-291 LSNDASGNVIDTDWQ
+291 LGYDASGNVINTNWQ
-306 DLVFKKDAFQQN
+306 DLVFNKDAFQQN

-336 GYADLQGTTVA
+336 GYADLKGTTVG
-347 NNQSKYQFSGK
+347 NNQTKYQFSGK
-358 FEQKALANYLTF
+358 FEQKALDNYLTF

-423 GRGANLRE
+423 GRGANLKE

-437 NIKYVLDHNIFKNQT
+437 NIKYVLDHNIFSNQT
-452 LSLLGNAFVDVKI
+452 FSLLGNAFIDVKI

-477 MNILGEDY
+477 QNMFGEDY
-485 QYLDPLHGD
+485 RYLDPLHGD
-494 GGSATKGYEFQ
+494 GGSATKGSELQ
-505 QYIPR
+505 QYIPVS
-510 FRYSW
+510 RYSW

-534 GLEYQKSKS
+534 GLEYQKSSS
-543 RSFYASGS
+543 RYFYASGS

-563 ISSSLTQSTFG
+563 ISNSLTQSTFD

-588 ARANYSYKDR
+588 ARANYAYKDR
-598 YLLSGTYRI
+598 YLVSGTYRI

-621 LPGVSAGWRLSQ
+621 LPGASIGWRISQ
-633 EDFIKGNDAFKF
+633 EDFMKGNLKF
-645 INDFK
+645 INDLK
-650 IRGSYAKT
+650 IRGGYAKT

-664 NYPFAGTFSAAIY
+664 NYPFAGTFGAATY

-697 SGKYDVGVDATLF
+697 SGKYDVGIDATMF
-710 NNRITLTAD
+710 DSRITLTAD

-746 QNVGKMYNKGYEFSV
+746 QNVGKMYNKGYEFAV
-761 SADILRDSPFKWN
+761 SADIFRDSPFKWN
-774 STFNITFVKNKIT
+774 TSFNITFVKNKIT

-796 TYTYNINRVGE
+796 TYTYNVNRVGE
-807 SIGSIYGFEYA
+807 SIGSLYGYEYA
-818 GVNAA
+818 GVNPA
-823 NGNPLYVKADGSI
+823 NGNPLYVKSTGQI

-861 TLAATDKK
+861 TLAASDKK

-878 YGGFVNNFSYKG
+878 YGGLVNTFRYKD

-925 ILERWTTAGQVTNVP
+925 ILERWTTPGQVTNVP
-940 KLYYGRDAFTNLTSS
+940 KVYYGRDAFTNLTSS
-955 AVSRF
+955 TSSRF

-969 QDIVLGYSFP
+969 QDLVLGYTFP
-979 KLFTDKIKLNRLRIY
+979 KLFTDKIKLSRLRLY

-1022 AGLDYNTNPRAR
+1022 AGLDYNTNPKAR
-1034 TFLVGLN
+1034 TFLIGLN

>member
-19 KVSAQERTVMG
+19 KVSAQERTITG
-30 VVTAKD
+30 VVTSKD
-36 DGLPLPGVS
+36 DGLPIPGVS
-45 IKVLN
+45 VKVIN
-50 SRNGVSTGADGSYS
+50 SKIGVSTGADGTYS
-64 IKVSSTAILQF
+64 IKVGGSSVLQF
-75 SSVGY
+75 SSIGY
-80 LTQNISASKSTKIN
+80 STQNISTGKSIKLN
-94 VALVSDAQA
+94 VSLVSDTKA
-103 LSDVVVI
+103 LTDVVVI

-128 GDDLAG
+128 GEDLAG

-146 KVTGVQVT
+146 KITGVQVT
-154 NSSGILGAGP
+154 NSSGILGAAP

-186 MVIISSG
+186 MVIISGG

-238 TKKGTKGKTQVN
+238 TKRGTKGKTQVN
-250 YNSWFAWANVSK
+250 YNSWFAWANVAK
-262 RFDLLNAQEFVTV
+262 RFDLLDAQEFVTI

-280 SNAGTTTAQAV
+280 YNSGTTTPQAV
-291 LSNDASGNVIDTDWQ
+291 LGYDASGNVINTNWQ
-306 DLVFKKDAFQQN
+306 DLVFNKDAFQQN

-336 GYADLQGTTVA
+336 GYADLKGTTVG
-347 NNQSKYQFSGK
+347 NNQTKYQFSGK
-358 FEQKALANYLTF
+358 FEQKALDNYLTF

-423 GRGANLRE
+423 GRGANLKE

-437 NIKYVLDHNIFKNQT
+437 NIKYVLDHNIFSNQT
-452 LSLLGNAFVDVKI
+452 FSLLGNAFVDVKI

-477 MNILGEDY
+477 QNMFGEDY
-485 QYLDPLHGD
+485 RYLDPLHGD
-494 GGSATKGYEFQ
+494 GGSATKGSELQ
-505 QYIPR
+505 QYIPVS
-510 FRYSW
+510 RYSW

-534 GLEYQKSKS
+534 GLEYQKSSS
-543 RSFYASGS
+543 RYFYASGS

-563 ISSSLTQSTFG
+563 ISNSLTQSTFD

-588 ARANYSYKDR
+588 ARANYAYKDR
-598 YLLSGTYRI
+598 YLVSGTYRI

-621 LPGVSAGWRLSQ
+621 LPGASIGWRISQ
-633 EDFIKGNDAFKF
+633 EDFMKGNLKF
-645 INDFK
+645 INDLK
-650 IRGSYAKT
+650 IRGGYAKT

-664 NYPFAGTFSAAIY
+664 NYPFAGTFGAATY

-697 SGKYDVGVDATLF
+697 SGKYDVGIDATMF
-710 NNRITLTAD
+710 DSRITLTAD

-746 QNVGKMYNKGYEFSV
+746 QNVGKMYNKGYEFAV
-761 SADILRDSPFKWN
+761 SADIFRDSPFKWN
-774 STFNITFVKNKIT
+774 TSFNITFVKNKIT

-796 TYTYNINRVGE
+796 TYTYNVNRVGE
-807 SIGSIYGFEYA
+807 SIGSLYGYEYA
-818 GVNAA
+818 GVNPA
-823 NGNPLYVKADGSI
+823 NGNPLYVKSTGQI

-861 TLAATDKK
+861 TLAASDKK

-878 YGGFVNNFSYKG
+878 YGGLVNTFRYKG

-925 ILERWTTAGQVTNVP
+925 ILERWTTPGQVTNVP
-940 KLYYGRDAFTNLTSS
+940 KVYYGRDAFTNLTSS
-955 AVSRF
+955 TSSRF

-969 QDIVLGYSFP
+969 QDLVLGYTFP
-979 KLFTDKIKLNRLRIY
+979 KLFTDKIKLSRLRLY

-1022 AGLDYNTNPRAR
+1022 AGLDYNTNPKAR
-1034 TFLVGLN
+1034 TFLIGLN

>member
-1 MKRKLLKCLLFFM
+1 MKRNLLKFLLFFM

-19 KVSAQERTVMG
+19 KVSAQERTVTG
-30 VVTAKD
+30 VVTSKD
-36 DGLPLPGVS
+36 DGLPIPGVS
-45 IKVLN
+45 VKVVN
-50 SRNGVSTGADGSYS
+50 SKLGVSTGADGTYS
-64 IKVSSTAILQF
+64 IRVGAASAVLQF
-75 SSVGY
+75 SSIGY
-80 LTQNISASKSTKIN
+80 ATQHIPAGRSMKIN
-94 VALVSDAQA
+94 VSLISDANA
-103 LSDVVVI
+103 LTDVVVI

-128 GDDLAG
+128 GEDLAG

-146 KVTGVQVT
+146 KITGVQVT
-154 NSSGILGAGP
+154 NSSGILGAAP

-186 MVIISSG
+186 MVIMSSG
-193 SSSVASVNPLGD
+193 SSSVASINPLGD

-238 TKKGTKGKTQVN
+238 TKKGVKGKTQVN
-250 YNSWFAWANVSK
+250 YNSWFASANVAK
-262 RFDLLNAQEFVTV
+262 RFDLLNAQEFVTI

-280 SNAGTTTAQAV
+280 FNAGTTTPQAV
-291 LSNDASGNVIDTDWQ
+291 LANDASGNVIDTDWQ
-306 DLVFKKDAFQQN
+306 DLVFNKNAFQQN
-318 HNISFSGATDLSN
+318 HNISFSGATDVSN

-336 GYADLQGTTVA
+336 GYADLKGTTVG
-347 NNQSKYQFSGK
+347 NNQTKYQFSGK
-358 FEQKALANYLTF
+358 FEQKALNNYLTF
-370 GASITGSY
+370 GASLTGSY

-423 GRGANLRE
+423 GKGANLKE

-437 NIKYVLDHNIFKNQT
+437 NIKYVLDHNIFSNQT
-452 LSLLGNAFVDVKI
+452 FTLLGNAFADIKI
-465 IDGLNLRSQVST
+465 IDGLNLRSQIST
-477 MNILGEDY
+477 QNVFGEDY

-523 TIGDHSFGATV
+523 VIGDHSFGATV
-534 GLEYQKSKS
+534 GIEYQKSKD

-563 ISSSLTQSTFG
+563 ISNSLTQSTYG
-574 IGGGVSENAYKSYF
+574 IGGGVTENAYKSYF
-588 ARANYSYKDR
+588 ARANYAFKDR
-598 YLLSGTYRI
+598 YLVSGTYRI

-621 LPGVSAGWRLSQ
+621 LPGVSVGWRVSQ
-633 EDFIKGNDAFKF
+633 EDFFKDNVKF
-645 INDFK
+645 INDLK
-650 IRGSYAKT
+650 IRGGYAKT

-664 NYPFAGTFSAAIY
+664 NYPFAGTFGAATY

-697 SGKYDVGVDATLF
+697 SGKYDVGIDATMF
-710 NNRITLTAD
+710 DSRITLTAD
-719 YFKNNI
+719 YFKNNV

-746 QNVGKMYNKGYEFSV
+746 QNVGKMYNKGYEFAI
-761 SADILRDSPFKWN
+761 SADIFRDSPFKWN
-774 STFNITFVKNKIT
+774 ASFNITFVKNKIT

-796 TYTYNINRVGE
+796 TYTYNVNRVGE
-807 SIGSIYGFEYA
+807 SIGSLYGYEYA

-823 NGNPLYVKADGSI
+823 NGNPLYVKANGQV
-836 IQGNIANQTYYVYDA
+836 IQGNIANQTYYNYDP

-861 TLAATDKK
+861 TLAASDKK

-878 YGGFVNNFSYKG
+878 YGGLVNNFSYKG

-925 ILERWTTAGQVTNVP
+925 ILERWTTPGQVTSVP

-955 AVSRF
+955 ASSRF

-969 QDIVLGYSFP
+969 QDIILGYSFP

-1007 GLDPELNYSTSTNSQ
+1007 GLDPELNYSTTTNSQ
-1022 AGLDYNTNPRAR
+1022 AGLDYNTNPKAR

>member
-1 MKRKLLKCLLFFM
+1 M

-19 KVSAQERTVMG
+19 KVSAQERTITG
-30 VVTAKD
+30 VVTSKD
-36 DGLPLPGVS
+36 DGLPIPGVS
-45 IKVLN
+45 VKVIN
-50 SRNGVSTGADGSYS
+50 SKIGVSTGADGTYS
-64 IKVSSTAILQF
+64 IKVGGSSVLQF
-75 SSVGY
+75 SSIGY
-80 LTQNISASKSTKIN
+80 STQNVSAGKSIKLN
-94 VALVSDAQA
+94 VSLVSDTKA
-103 LSDVVVI
+103 LTDVVVI

-128 GDDLAG
+128 GEDLAG

-146 KVTGVQVT
+146 KITGVQVT
-154 NSSGILGAGP
+154 NSSGILGAAP

-186 MVIISSG
+186 MVIISGG

-238 TKKGTKGKTQVN
+238 TKRGTKGKTQVN
-250 YNSWFAWANVSK
+250 YNSWFAWANVAK
-262 RFDLLNAQEFVTV
+262 RFDLLDAQEFVTI

-280 SNAGTTTAQAV
+280 YNSGTTTPQAV
-291 LSNDASGNVIDTDWQ
+291 LGYDASGNVINTNWQ
-306 DLVFKKDAFQQN
+306 DLVFNKDAFQQN

-336 GYADLQGTTVA
+336 GYADLKGTTVG
-347 NNQSKYQFSGK
+347 NNQTKYQFSGK
-358 FEQKALANYLTF
+358 FEQKALDNYLTF

-423 GRGANLRE
+423 GRGANLKE

-437 NIKYVLDHNIFKNQT
+437 NIKYVLDHNIFSNQT
-452 LSLLGNAFVDVKI
+452 FSLLGNAFVDVKI

-477 MNILGEDY
+477 QNMFGEDY
-485 QYLDPLHGD
+485 RYLDPLHGD
-494 GGSATKGYEFQ
+494 GGSATKGSELQ
-505 QYIPR
+505 QYIPVS
-510 FRYSW
+510 RYSW

-534 GLEYQKSKS
+534 GLEYQKSSS
-543 RSFYASGS
+543 RYFYASGS

-563 ISSSLTQSTFG
+563 ISNSLTQSTFD

-588 ARANYSYKDR
+588 ARANYAYKDR
-598 YLLSGTYRI
+598 YLVSGTYRI

-621 LPGVSAGWRLSQ
+621 LPGVSIGWRISQ
-633 EDFIKGNDAFKF
+633 EDFMKGNLKF
-645 INDFK
+645 INDLK
-650 IRGSYAKT
+650 IRGGYAKT

-664 NYPFAGTFSAAIY
+664 NYPFAGTFGAATY

-697 SGKYDVGVDATLF
+697 SGKYDVGIDATMF
-710 NNRITLTAD
+710 DSRITLTAD

-746 QNVGKMYNKGYEFSV
+746 QNVGKMYNKGYEFAV
-761 SADILRDSPFKWN
+761 SADIFRDSPFKWN
-774 STFNITFVKNKIT
+774 TSFNITFVKNKIT

-796 TYTYNINRVGE
+796 TYTYNVNRVGE
-807 SIGSIYGFEYA
+807 SIGSLYGYEYA
-818 GVNAA
+818 GVNPA
-823 NGNPLYVKADGSI
+823 NGNPLYVKSTGQI

-861 TLAATDKK
+861 TLAASDKK

-878 YGGFVNNFSYKG
+878 YGGLVNTFRYKG

-925 ILERWTTAGQVTNVP
+925 ILERWTTPGQVTSVP
-940 KLYYGRDAFTNLTSS
+940 KVYYGRDAFTNLTSS
-955 AVSRF
+955 TSSRF

-969 QDIVLGYSFP
+969 QDLVLGYTFP
-979 KLFTDKIKLNRLRIY
+979 KLFTDKIKLSRLRLY

-1022 AGLDYNTNPRAR
+1022 AGLDYNTNPKAR
-1034 TFLVGLN
+1034 TFLIGLN

>member
-19 KVSAQERTVMG
+19 KVSAQERTITG
-30 VVTAKD
+30 VVTSKD
-36 DGLPLPGVS
+36 DGLPIPGVS
-45 IKVLN
+45 VKVIN
-50 SRNGVSTGADGSYS
+50 SKIGVSTGADGTYS
-64 IKVSSTAILQF
+64 IKVGGSSVLQF
-75 SSVGY
+75 SSIGY
-80 LTQNISASKSTKIN
+80 STQNISTGKSIKLN
-94 VALVSDAQA
+94 VSLVSDTKA
-103 LSDVVVI
+103 LTDVVVI

-128 GDDLAG
+128 GEDLAG

-146 KVTGVQVT
+146 KITGVQVT
-154 NSSGILGAGP
+154 NSSGILGAAP

-186 MVIISSG
+186 MVIISGG

-238 TKKGTKGKTQVN
+238 TKRGTKGKTQVN
-250 YNSWFAWANVSK
+250 YNSWFAWANVAK
-262 RFDLLNAQEFVTV
+262 RFDLLDAQEFVTI

-280 SNAGTTTAQAV
+280 YNSGTTTPQAV
-291 LSNDASGNVIDTDWQ
+291 LGYDASGNVINTNWQ
-306 DLVFKKDAFQQN
+306 DLVFNKDAFQQN

-336 GYADLQGTTVA
+336 GYADLKGTTVG
-347 NNQSKYQFSGK
+347 NNQTKYQFSGK
-358 FEQKALANYLTF
+358 FEQKALDNYLTF

-423 GRGANLRE
+423 GRGANLKE

-437 NIKYVLDHNIFKNQT
+437 NIKYVLDHNIFSNQT
-452 LSLLGNAFVDVKI
+452 FSLLGNAFVDVKI

-477 MNILGEDY
+477 QNMFGEDY
-485 QYLDPLHGD
+485 RYLDPLHGD
-494 GGSATKGYEFQ
+494 GGSATKGSELQ
-505 QYIPR
+505 QYIPVS
-510 FRYSW
+510 RYSW

-534 GLEYQKSKS
+534 GLEYQKSSS
-543 RSFYASGS
+543 RYFYASGS

-563 ISSSLTQSTFG
+563 ISNSLTQSTFD

-588 ARANYSYKDR
+588 ARANYAYKDR

-621 LPGVSAGWRLSQ
+621 LPGVSIGWRISQ
-633 EDFIKGNDAFKF
+633 EDFMKGNLKF
-645 INDFK
+645 INDLK
-650 IRGSYAKT
+650 IRGGYAKT

-664 NYPFAGTFSAAIY
+664 NYPFAGTFGAATY

-697 SGKYDVGVDATLF
+697 SGKYDVGIDATMF
-710 NNRITLTAD
+710 DSRITLTAD

-746 QNVGKMYNKGYEFSV
+746 QNVGKMYNKGYEFAV
-761 SADILRDSPFKWN
+761 SADIFRDSPFKWN
-774 STFNITFVKNKIT
+774 TSFNITFVKNKIT

-796 TYTYNINRVGE
+796 TYTYNVNRVGE
-807 SIGSIYGFEYA
+807 SIGSLYGYEYA
-818 GVNAA
+818 GVNPA
-823 NGNPLYVKADGSI
+823 NGNPLYVKSTGQI

-861 TLAATDKK
+861 TLAASDKK

-878 YGGFVNNFSYKG
+878 YGGLVNTFRYKG

-925 ILERWTTAGQVTNVP
+925 ILERWTTPGQVTNVP
-940 KLYYGRDAFTNLTSS
+940 KVYYGRDAFTNLTSS
-955 AVSRF
+955 TSSRF

-969 QDIVLGYSFP
+969 QDLVLGYTFP
-979 KLFTDKIKLNRLRIY
+979 KLFTDKIKLSRLRLY

-1022 AGLDYNTNPRAR
+1022 AGLDYNTNPKAR
-1034 TFLVGLN
+1034 TFLIGLN

>member
-1 MKRKLLKCLLFFM
+1 M

-19 KVSAQERTVMG
+19 KVSAQERTITG
-30 VVTAKD
+30 VVTSKD
-36 DGLPLPGVS
+36 DGLPIPGVS
-45 IKVLN
+45 VKVIN
-50 SRNGVSTGADGSYS
+50 SKIGVSTGADGTYS
-64 IKVSSTAILQF
+64 IKVGGSSVLQF
-75 SSVGY
+75 SSIGY
-80 LTQNISASKSTKIN
+80 STQNISTGKSIKLN
-94 VALVSDAQA
+94 VSLVSDTKA
-103 LSDVVVI
+103 LTDVVVI

-128 GDDLAG
+128 GEDLAG

-146 KVTGVQVT
+146 KITGVQVT
-154 NSSGILGAGP
+154 NSSGILGAAP

-186 MVIISSG
+186 MVIISGG

-238 TKKGTKGKTQVN
+238 TKRGTKGKTQVN
-250 YNSWFAWANVSK
+250 YNSWFAWANVAK
-262 RFDLLNAQEFVTV
+262 RFDLLDAQEFVTI

-280 SNAGTTTAQAV
+280 YNSGTTTPQAV
-291 LSNDASGNVIDTDWQ
+291 LGYDASGNVINTNWQ
-306 DLVFKKDAFQQN
+306 DLVFNKDAFQQN

-336 GYADLQGTTVA
+336 GYADLKGTTVG
-347 NNQSKYQFSGK
+347 NNQTKYQFSGK
-358 FEQKALANYLTF
+358 FEQKALDNYLTF

-423 GRGANLRE
+423 GRGANLKE

-437 NIKYVLDHNIFKNQT
+437 NIKYVLDHNIFSNQT
-452 LSLLGNAFVDVKI
+452 FSLLGNAFVDVKI

-477 MNILGEDY
+477 QNMFGEDY
-485 QYLDPLHGD
+485 RYLDPLHGD
-494 GGSATKGYEFQ
+494 GGSATKGSELQ
-505 QYIPR
+505 QYIPVS
-510 FRYSW
+510 RYSW

-534 GLEYQKSKS
+534 GLEYQKSSS
-543 RSFYASGS
+543 RYFYASGS

-563 ISSSLTQSTFG
+563 ISNSLTQSTFD

-588 ARANYSYKDR
+588 ARANYAYKDR
-598 YLLSGTYRI
+598 YLVSGTYRI

-621 LPGVSAGWRLSQ
+621 LPGVSIGWRISQ
-633 EDFIKGNDAFKF
+633 EDFMKGNLKF
-645 INDFK
+645 INDLK
-650 IRGSYAKT
+650 IRGGYAKT

-664 NYPFAGTFSAAIY
+664 NYPFAGTFGAATY

-697 SGKYDVGVDATLF
+697 SGKYDVGIDATMF
-710 NNRITLTAD
+710 DNRITLTAD

-746 QNVGKMYNKGYEFSV
+746 QNVGKMYNKGYEFAV
-761 SADILRDSPFKWN
+761 SADIFRDSPFKWN
-774 STFNITFVKNKIT
+774 TSFNITFVKNKIT

-796 TYTYNINRVGE
+796 TYTYNVNRVGE
-807 SIGSIYGFEYA
+807 SIGSLYGYEYA
-818 GVNAA
+818 GVNPA
-823 NGNPLYVKADGSI
+823 NGNPLYVKSTGQI

-861 TLAATDKK
+861 TLAASDKK

-878 YGGFVNNFSYKG
+878 YGGLVNTFRYKG

-925 ILERWTTAGQVTNVP
+925 ILERWTTPGQVTNVP
-940 KLYYGRDAFTNLTSS
+940 KVYYGRDAFTNLTSS
-955 AVSRF
+955 TSSRF

-969 QDIVLGYSFP
+969 QDLVLGYTFP
-979 KLFTDKIKLNRLRIY
+979 KLFTDKIKLSRLRLY

-1022 AGLDYNTNPRAR
+1022 AGLDYNTNPKAR
-1034 TFLVGLN
+1034 TFLIGLN

>member
-1 MKRKLLKCLLFFM
+1 MKRNLLKFLLFFM

-19 KVSAQERTVMG
+19 KVSAQERTVTG
-30 VVTAKD
+30 VVTSKD
-36 DGLPLPGVS
+36 DGLPIPGVS
-45 IKVLN
+45 VKVVN
-50 SRNGVSTGADGSYS
+50 SKLGVSTGADGTYS
-64 IKVSSTAILQF
+64 IRVSAASAVLQF
-75 SSVGY
+75 SSIGY
-80 LTQNISASKSTKIN
+80 STQNIPAGRSMKIN
-94 VALVSDAQA
+94 VSLVSDANA
-103 LSDVVVI
+103 LTDVVVI

-128 GDDLAG
+128 GEDLAG

-146 KVTGVQVT
+146 KITGVQVT
-154 NSSGILGAGP
+154 NSSGILGAAP

-186 MVIISSG
+186 MVIMSGG
-193 SSSVASVNPLGD
+193 SSSVASINPLGD

-238 TKKGTKGKTQVN
+238 TKKGVKGKTQVN
-250 YNSWFAWANVSK
+250 YNSWFASANVAK
-262 RFDLLNAQEFVTV
+262 RFDLLNAQEFVTI

-280 SNAGTTTAQAV
+280 FNAGTTTPQAV
-291 LSNDASGNVIDTDWQ
+291 LANDASGNVIDTDWQ
-306 DLVFKKDAFQQN
+306 DLVFNKNAFQQN
-318 HNISFSGATDLSN
+318 HNISFSGATDVSN

-336 GYADLQGTTVA
+336 GYANLKGTTVG
-347 NNQSKYQFSGK
+347 NNQTKYQFSGK
-358 FEQKALANYLTF
+358 FEQKALNNYLTL
-370 GASITGSY
+370 GASLTGSY

-410 DGSYNLSS
+410 NGSYNLSS

-423 GRGANLRE
+423 GKGANLKE

-437 NIKYVLDHNIFKNQT
+437 NIKYVLDHNIFSNQT
-452 LSLLGNAFVDVKI
+452 FTLLGNAFADIKI
-465 IDGLNLRSQVST
+465 IDGLNLRSQIST
-477 MNILGEDY
+477 QNVFGEDY

-523 TIGDHSFGATV
+523 VIGDHSFGATV
-534 GLEYQKSKS
+534 GIEYQKSKE

-563 ISSSLTQSTFG
+563 ISNSLTQSTYG
-574 IGGGVSENAYKSYF
+574 IGGGVTENAYKSYF
-588 ARANYSYKDR
+588 ARANYAFKDR
-598 YLLSGTYRI
+598 YLVSGTYRI

-621 LPGVSAGWRLSQ
+621 LPGVSLGWRISQ
-633 EDFIKGNDAFKF
+633 EDFFKDNVKF
-645 INDFK
+645 INDLK
-650 IRGSYAKT
+650 IRGGYAKT

-664 NYPFAGTFSAAIY
+664 NYPFAGTFGAATY

-697 SGKYDVGVDATLF
+697 SGKYDVGIDATLF
-710 NNRITLTAD
+710 DSRITLTAD
-719 YFKNNI
+719 YFKNNV

-746 QNVGKMYNKGYEFSV
+746 QNVGKMYNKGYEFAI

-774 STFNITFVKNKIT
+774 AAFNITFVKNKIT

-796 TYTYNINRVGE
+796 TYTYNVNRVGE
-807 SIGSIYGFEYA
+807 SIGSLYGYEYA

-823 NGNPLYVKADGSI
+823 NGNPLYVKANGQV
-836 IQGNIANQTYYVYDA
+836 IQGNIANQTYYNYDP

-878 YGGFVNNFSYKG
+878 YGGLVNNFSYKG

-925 ILERWTTAGQVTNVP
+925 ILERWTTPGQETSVP

-955 AVSRF
+955 ASSRF

-969 QDIVLGYSFP
+969 QDIILGYSFP

-1007 GLDPELNYSTSTNSQ
+1007 GLDPELNYSTTTNSQ
-1022 AGLDYNTNPRAR
+1022 AGLDYNTNPKAR

>member
-1 MKRKLLKCLLFFM
+1 M

-19 KVSAQERTVMG
+19 KVSAQERTITG
-30 VVTAKD
+30 VVTSKD
-36 DGLPLPGVS
+36 DGLPIPGVS
-45 IKVLN
+45 VKVVN
-50 SRNGVSTGADGSYS
+50 SKIGVSTGADGTYS
-64 IKVSSTAILQF
+64 IKVGGSSILQF
-75 SSVGY
+75 SSIGY
-80 LTQNISASKSTKIN
+80 STQNVSAGKSIKLN
-94 VALVSDAQA
+94 VSLVSDTKA
-103 LSDVVVI
+103 LTDVVVI

-128 GDDLAG
+128 GEDLAG

-146 KVTGVQVT
+146 KITGVQVT
-154 NSSGILGAGP
+154 NSSGILGAAP

-186 MVIISSG
+186 MVIISGG

-238 TKKGTKGKTQVN
+238 TKRGTKGKTQVN
-250 YNSWFAWANVSK
+250 YNSWFAWANVAK
-262 RFDLLNAQEFVTV
+262 RFDLLDAQEFVTI

-280 SNAGTTTAQAV
+280 YNSGTTTPQAV
-291 LSNDASGNVIDTDWQ
+291 LGYDASGNVINTNWQ
-306 DLVFKKDAFQQN
+306 DLVFNKDAFQQN

-336 GYADLQGTTVA
+336 GYADLKGTTVG
-347 NNQSKYQFSGK
+347 NNQTKYQFSGK
-358 FEQKALANYLTF
+358 FEQKALDNYLTF

-423 GRGANLRE
+423 GRGANLKE

-437 NIKYVLDHNIFKNQT
+437 NIKYVLDHNIFSNQT
-452 LSLLGNAFVDVKI
+452 FSLLGNAFVDLKI

-477 MNILGEDY
+477 QNMFGEDY
-485 QYLDPLHGD
+485 RYLDPLHGD
-494 GGSATKGYEFQ
+494 GGSATKGSELQ
-505 QYIPR
+505 QYIPVS
-510 FRYSW
+510 RYSW

-534 GLEYQKSKS
+534 GLEYQKSSS
-543 RSFYASGS
+543 RYFYASGS

-563 ISSSLTQSTFG
+563 ISNSLTQSTFD

-588 ARANYSYKDR
+588 ARANYAYKDR
-598 YLLSGTYRI
+598 YLVSGTYRI

-621 LPGVSAGWRLSQ
+621 LPGVSIGWRISQ
-633 EDFIKGNDAFKF
+633 EDFMKGNLKF
-645 INDFK
+645 INDLK
-650 IRGSYAKT
+650 IRGGYAKT

-664 NYPFAGTFSAAIY
+664 NYPFAGTFGAATY

-697 SGKYDVGVDATLF
+697 SGKYDVGIDATMF
-710 NNRITLTAD
+710 DNRITLTAD

-746 QNVGKMYNKGYEFSV
+746 QNVGKMYNKGYEFAV
-761 SADILRDSPFKWN
+761 SADIFRDSPFKWN
-774 STFNITFVKNKIT
+774 TSFNITFVKNKIT

-796 TYTYNINRVGE
+796 TYTYNVNRVGE
-807 SIGSIYGFEYA
+807 SIGSLYGYEYA
-818 GVNAA
+818 GVNPA
-823 NGNPLYVKADGSI
+823 NGNPLYVKSTGQI

-851 ANPTALTTAT
+851 ANPTASTTAT
-861 TLAATDKK
+861 TLAASDKK

-878 YGGFVNNFSYKG
+878 YGGLVNTFRYKG

-925 ILERWTTAGQVTNVP
+925 ILERWTTPGQVTNVP
-940 KLYYGRDAFTNLTSS
+940 KVYYGRDAFTNLTSS
-955 AVSRF
+955 TSSRF

-969 QDIVLGYSFP
+969 QDLVLGYTFP
-979 KLFTDKIKLNRLRIY
+979 KLFIDKIKLSRLRLY

-1022 AGLDYNTNPRAR
+1022 AGLDYNTNPKAR
-1034 TFLVGLN
+1034 TFLIGLN

>member
-1 MKRKLLKCLLFFM
+1 MKRKLLKCLLFFI

-19 KVSAQERTVMG
+19 KVSAQEKTVTG
-30 VVTAKD
+30 VVTSKE

-45 IKVLN
+45 VKIANTKV
-50 SRNGVSTGADGSYS
+50 GVSTNADGSYS
-64 IKVSSTAILQF
+64 IKVNASSVLQF
-75 SSVGY
+75 SSIGYVTQDITVGK
-80 LTQNISASKSTKIN
+80 QIKIS
-94 VALVSDAQA
+94 VALVSDSKS
-103 LSDVVVI
+103 LTDVVVI

-117 KDVTGSVASIK
+117 KDLTASVASIK
-128 GDDLAG
+128 GEDLAG

-146 KVTGVQVT
+146 KITGMQVT
-154 NSSGILGAGP
+154 NSSGILGSGP

-205 INPNDIQSVDVL
+205 INPDDIQSVDVL

-238 TKKGTKGKTQVN
+238 TKKGTKGKTQIN
-250 YNSWFAWANVSK
+250 YNNWFAWANVAK
-262 RFDLLNAQEFVTV
+262 RFDLLNAQEFVTI

-280 SNAGTTTAQAV
+280 YNAGTTTPQAV
-291 LSNDASGNVIDTDWQ
+291 LSYNADGSLVDTDWQ
-306 DLVFKKDAFQQN
+306 GYVFNKDAFQQN
-318 HNISFSGATDLSN
+318 HNMSFSGATDQSN

-336 GYADLQGTTVA
+336 GYADLKGTTVA
-347 NNQSKYQFSGK
+347 NNQTKYQFSGK
-358 FEQKALANYLTF
+358 FEQKALGDHLTV
-370 GASITGSY
+370 GASLTGSY

-423 GRGANLRE
+423 GRAANLKE

-437 NIKYVLDHNIFKNQT
+437 NIKYILDNNVYRNLTFT
-452 LSLLGNAFVDVKI
+452 MLGNAFADVKI
-465 IDGLNLRSQVST
+465 IDGLNIRSQIST
-477 MNILGEDY
+477 QNIFGEDY
-485 QYLDPLHGD
+485 QYLNPVHGD

-505 QYIPR
+505 QFIPR
-510 FRYSW
+510 FRYNW
-515 TNTATYNK
+515 TNTASYTK
-523 TIGDHSFGATV
+523 TIGDHSFGATIGV
-534 GLEYQKSKS
+534 EFQKTKN

-551 QLSSTFFSGENI
+551 SLSSTFFGGENI
-563 ISSSLTQSTFG
+563 ISNSLTQSTYD
-574 IGGGVSENAYKSYF
+574 IGGGVNENAYKSYF
-588 ARANYSYKDR
+588 ARANYTYKER

-607 DAISSLPLGNQSAK
+607 DAISSLPIGNQSAK
-621 LPGVSAGWRLSQ
+621 LPGLSLGWRLSQ
-633 EDFIKGNDAFKF
+633 EDFIKDNESLKF

-650 IRGSYAKT
+650 IRGGYAKT

-664 NYPFAGTFSAAIY
+664 NYPFAGTFGAATY

-697 SGKYDVGVDATLF
+697 SGKYDVGIDATF
-710 NNRITLTAD
+710 YDNRITFTAD
-719 YFKNNI
+719 YFKNNV

-741 GNSIN
+741 GNSIY
-746 QNVGKMYNKGYEFSV
+746 QNVGKMYNKGYEFAL
-761 SADILRDSPFKWN
+761 SADIFRETPFKW
-774 STFNITFVKNKIT
+774 SSSFNITFVKNKIT
-787 QLSNNNSDI
+787 QLSNNNADI
-796 TYTYNINRVGE
+796 NYTYNINRVGE
-807 SIGSIYGFEYA
+807 SIGAIYGYEYA

-823 NGNPLYVKADGSI
+823 NGNPLYVKANGQI
-836 IQGNIANQTYYVYDA
+836 VQGNIANQTYYVYDA

-861 TLAATDKK
+861 TLSAADKK

-878 YGGFVNNFSYKG
+878 YGGFVNNFSYKN
-890 FDLNINM
+890 FDLGINM
-897 VFSGGNKVMNITRQE
+897 VFSGGNKIMNITRQE

-925 ILERWTTAGQVTNVP
+925 ILERWTTPGQITNVP
-940 KLYYGRDAFTNLTSS
+940 KVYYGRDAFTNLTSS
-955 AVSRF
+955 SVSRF

-969 QDIVLGYSFP
+969 QDITLGYAFP
-979 KLFTDKIKLNRLRIY
+979 KLFTDKLKLNRLRIY
-994 AQVQNAFVITPYS
+994 AQIQNAFVITPYS
-1007 GLDPELNYSTSTNSQ
+1007 GLDPELNYSTTTNSQ
-1022 AGLDYNTNPRAR
+1022 TGLDYNTNPKAR

>member
-1 MKRKLLKCLLFFM
+1 M

-19 KVSAQERTVMG
+19 KVSAQERTITG
-30 VVTAKD
+30 VVTSKD
-36 DGLPLPGVS
+36 DGLPILGVS
-45 IKVLN
+45 VKVIN
-50 SRNGVSTGADGSYS
+50 SKIGVSTGADGTYS
-64 IKVSSTAILQF
+64 IKVGGSSVLQF
-75 SSVGY
+75 SSIGY
-80 LTQNISASKSTKIN
+80 STQNISTGKSIKLN
-94 VALVSDAQA
+94 VSLVSDTKA
-103 LSDVVVI
+103 LTDVVVI

-128 GDDLAG
+128 GEDLAG

-146 KVTGVQVT
+146 KITGVQVT
-154 NSSGILGAGP
+154 NSSGILGAAP

-186 MVIISSG
+186 MVIISGG

-238 TKKGTKGKTQVN
+238 TKRGTKGKTQVN
-250 YNSWFAWANVSK
+250 YNSWFAWANVAK
-262 RFDLLNAQEFVTV
+262 RFDLLDAQEFVTI

-280 SNAGTTTAQAV
+280 YNSGTTTPQAV
-291 LSNDASGNVIDTDWQ
+291 LGYDASGNVINTNWQ
-306 DLVFKKDAFQQN
+306 DLVFNKDAFQQN

-336 GYADLQGTTVA
+336 GYADLKGTTVG
-347 NNQSKYQFSGK
+347 NNQTKYQFSGK
-358 FEQKALANYLTF
+358 FEQKALDNYLTF

-423 GRGANLRE
+423 GRGANLKE

-437 NIKYVLDHNIFKNQT
+437 NIKYVLDHNIFSNQT
-452 LSLLGNAFVDVKI
+452 FSLLGNAFVDVKI

-477 MNILGEDY
+477 QNMFGEDY
-485 QYLDPLHGD
+485 RYLDPLHGD
-494 GGSATKGYEFQ
+494 GGSATKGSELQ
-505 QYIPR
+505 QYIPVS
-510 FRYSW
+510 RYSW

-534 GLEYQKSKS
+534 GLEYQKSSS
-543 RSFYASGS
+543 RYFYASGS

-563 ISSSLTQSTFG
+563 ISNSLTQSTFD

-588 ARANYSYKDR
+588 ARANYAYKDR

-621 LPGVSAGWRLSQ
+621 LPGVSIGWRISQ
-633 EDFIKGNDAFKF
+633 EDFMKGNLKF
-645 INDFK
+645 INDLK
-650 IRGSYAKT
+650 IRGGYAKT

-664 NYPFAGTFSAAIY
+664 NYPFAGTFGAATY

-697 SGKYDVGVDATLF
+697 SGKYDVGIDATMF
-710 NNRITLTAD
+710 DSRITLTAD

-746 QNVGKMYNKGYEFSV
+746 QNVGKMYNKGYEFAV
-761 SADILRDSPFKWN
+761 SADIFRDSPFKWN
-774 STFNITFVKNKIT
+774 TSFNITFVKNKIT

-796 TYTYNINRVGE
+796 TYTYNVNRVGE
-807 SIGSIYGFEYA
+807 SIGSLYGYEYA
-818 GVNAA
+818 GVNPA
-823 NGNPLYVKADGSI
+823 NGNPLYVKSTGQI

-861 TLAATDKK
+861 TLAASDKK

-878 YGGFVNNFSYKG
+878 YGGLVNTFRYKG

-925 ILERWTTAGQVTNVP
+925 ILERWTTPGQVTNVP
-940 KLYYGRDAFTNLTSS
+940 KVYYGRDAFTNLTSS
-955 AVSRF
+955 TSSRF

-969 QDIVLGYSFP
+969 QDLVLGYTFP
-979 KLFTDKIKLNRLRIY
+979 KLFTDKIKLSRLRLY

-1022 AGLDYNTNPRAR
+1022 AGLDYNTNPKAR
-1034 TFLVGLN
+1034 TFLIGLN

>member
-19 KVSAQERTVMG
+19 KVSAQERTITG
-30 VVTAKD
+30 VVTSKD
-36 DGLPLPGVS
+36 DGLPIPGVS
-45 IKVLN
+45 VKVVN
-50 SRNGVSTGADGSYS
+50 SKIGVSTGADGTYS
-64 IKVSSTAILQF
+64 IKVGGSSVLQF
-75 SSVGY
+75 SSIGY
-80 LTQNISASKSTKIN
+80 STQNISTGKSIKLN
-94 VALVSDAQA
+94 VSLVSDTKA
-103 LSDVVVI
+103 LTDVVVI

-128 GDDLAG
+128 GEDLAG

-146 KVTGVQVT
+146 KITGVQVT
-154 NSSGILGAGP
+154 NSSGILGAAP

-186 MVIISSG
+186 MVIISGG

-238 TKKGTKGKTQVN
+238 TKRGTKGKTQVN
-250 YNSWFAWANVSK
+250 YNSWFAWANVAK
-262 RFDLLNAQEFVTV
+262 RFDLLDAQEFVTI

-280 SNAGTTTAQAV
+280 YNSGTTTPQAV
-291 LSNDASGNVIDTDWQ
+291 LGYDASGNVINTNWQ
-306 DLVFKKDAFQQN
+306 DLVFNKDAFQQN

-336 GYADLQGTTVA
+336 GYADLKGTTVG
-347 NNQSKYQFSGK
+347 NNQTKYQFSGK
-358 FEQKALANYLTF
+358 FEQKALDNYLTF

-423 GRGANLRE
+423 GRGANLKE

-437 NIKYVLDHNIFKNQT
+437 NIKYVLDHNIFSNQT
-452 LSLLGNAFVDVKI
+452 FSLLGNAFVDVKI

-477 MNILGEDY
+477 QNMFGEDY
-485 QYLDPLHGD
+485 RYLDPLHGD
-494 GGSATKGYEFQ
+494 GGSATKGSELQ
-505 QYIPR
+505 QYIPVS
-510 FRYSW
+510 RYSW

-534 GLEYQKSKS
+534 GLEYQKSSS
-543 RSFYASGS
+543 RYFYASGS

-563 ISSSLTQSTFG
+563 ISNSLTQSTFD

-588 ARANYSYKDR
+588 ARANYAYKDR
-598 YLLSGTYRI
+598 YLVSGTYRI

-621 LPGVSAGWRLSQ
+621 LPGVSIGWRISQ
-633 EDFIKGNDAFKF
+633 EDFMKGNLKF
-645 INDFK
+645 INDLK
-650 IRGSYAKT
+650 IRGGYAKT

-664 NYPFAGTFSAAIY
+664 NYPFAGTFGAATY

-697 SGKYDVGVDATLF
+697 SGKYDVGIDATMF
-710 NNRITLTAD
+710 DSRITLTAD

-746 QNVGKMYNKGYEFSV
+746 QNVGKMYNKGYEFAV
-761 SADILRDSPFKWN
+761 SADIFRDSPFKWN
-774 STFNITFVKNKIT
+774 TSFNITFVKNKIT

-796 TYTYNINRVGE
+796 TYTYNVNRVGE
-807 SIGSIYGFEYA
+807 SIGSLYGYEYA
-818 GVNAA
+818 GVNPA
-823 NGNPLYVKADGSI
+823 NGNPLYVKSTGQI

-861 TLAATDKK
+861 TLAASDKK

-878 YGGFVNNFSYKG
+878 YGGLVNTFRYKG

-925 ILERWTTAGQVTNVP
+925 ILERWTTPGQVTSVP
-940 KLYYGRDAFTNLTSS
+940 KVYYGRDAFTNLTSS
-955 AVSRF
+955 TSSRF

-969 QDIVLGYSFP
+969 QDLVLGYTFP
-979 KLFTDKIKLNRLRIY
+979 KLFTDKIKLSRLRLY

-1022 AGLDYNTNPRAR
+1022 AGLDFNTNPKAR
-1034 TFLVGLN
+1034 TFLIGLN

>member
-19 KVSAQERTVMG
+19 KVSAQERTITG
-30 VVTAKD
+30 VVTSKD
-36 DGLPLPGVS
+36 DGLPIPGVS
-45 IKVLN
+45 VKVIN
-50 SRNGVSTGADGSYS
+50 SKIGVSTGADGTYS
-64 IKVSSTAILQF
+64 IKVGGSSVLQF
-75 SSVGY
+75 SSIGY
-80 LTQNISASKSTKIN
+80 STQNISTGKSIKLN
-94 VALVSDAQA
+94 VSLVSDTKA
-103 LSDVVVI
+103 LTDVVVI

-128 GDDLAG
+128 GEDLAG

-146 KVTGVQVT
+146 KITGVQVT
-154 NSSGILGAGP
+154 NSSGILGAAP

-186 MVIISSG
+186 MVIISGG

-238 TKKGTKGKTQVN
+238 TKRGTKGKTQVN
-250 YNSWFAWANVSK
+250 YNSWFAWANVAK
-262 RFDLLNAQEFVTV
+262 RFDLLDAQEFVTI

-280 SNAGTTTAQAV
+280 YNSGTTTPQAV
-291 LSNDASGNVIDTDWQ
+291 LGYDASGNVINTNWQ
-306 DLVFKKDAFQQN
+306 DLVFNKDAFQQN

-336 GYADLQGTTVA
+336 GYADLKGTTVG
-347 NNQSKYQFSGK
+347 NNQTKYQFSGK
-358 FEQKALANYLTF
+358 FEQKALDNYLTF

-423 GRGANLRE
+423 GRGANLKE

-437 NIKYVLDHNIFKNQT
+437 NIKYVLDHNIFSNQT
-452 LSLLGNAFVDVKI
+452 FSLLGNAFVDVKI

-477 MNILGEDY
+477 QNMFGEDY
-485 QYLDPLHGD
+485 RYLDPLHGD
-494 GGSATKGYEFQ
+494 GGSATKGSELQ
-505 QYIPR
+505 QYIPVS
-510 FRYSW
+510 RYSW

-534 GLEYQKSKS
+534 GLEYQKSSS
-543 RSFYASGS
+543 RYFYASGS

-563 ISSSLTQSTFG
+563 ISNSLTQSTFD

-588 ARANYSYKDR
+588 ARANYAYKDR
-598 YLLSGTYRI
+598 YLVSGTYRI

-621 LPGVSAGWRLSQ
+621 LPGVSIGWRISQ
-633 EDFIKGNDAFKF
+633 EDFMKGNLKF
-645 INDFK
+645 INDLK
-650 IRGSYAKT
+650 IRGGYAKT

-664 NYPFAGTFSAAIY
+664 NYPFAGTFGAATY

-697 SGKYDVGVDATLF
+697 SGKYDVGIDATMF
-710 NNRITLTAD
+710 DSRITLTAD

-746 QNVGKMYNKGYEFSV
+746 QNVGKMYNKGYEFAV
-761 SADILRDSPFKWN
+761 SADIFRDSPFKWN
-774 STFNITFVKNKIT
+774 TSFNITFVKNKIT

-796 TYTYNINRVGE
+796 TYTYNVNRVGE
-807 SIGSIYGFEYA
+807 SIGSLYGYEYA
-818 GVNAA
+818 GVNPA
-823 NGNPLYVKADGSI
+823 NGNPLYVKSTGQI

-861 TLAATDKK
+861 TLAASDKK

-878 YGGFVNNFSYKG
+878 YGGLVNTFRYKG

-925 ILERWTTAGQVTNVP
+925 ILERWTTPGQVTNVP
-940 KLYYGRDAFTNLTSS
+940 KVYYGRDAFTNLTSS
-955 AVSRF
+955 TSSRF

-969 QDIVLGYSFP
+969 QDLVLGYTFP
-979 KLFTDKIKLNRLRIY
+979 KLFTDKIKLSRLRLY

-1022 AGLDYNTNPRAR
+1022 AGLDYNTNPKAR
-1034 TFLVGLN
+1034 TFLIGLN